1 MFVAYFLPYGYY
13 NMLQIST
20 KVTSI
25 VTQRDWALTFCA
37 ELFQLAPQKKNY
49 AFALRRLN
57 KECRMILQPIHF
69 PIIAFQTDST
79 TSAVIEIITWSSELT
94 CQLTFKFCTEFASSV
109 IFATNAVID
118 QQEVGVVWIQ
128 GHWFFILDL
137 VVCRIRLAP
146 LVSLND
152 QVT

>member
-1 MFVAYFLPYGYY
+1 M
-13 NMLQIST
+13 
-20 KVTSI
+20 
-25 VTQRDWALTFCA
+25 
-37 ELFQLAPQKKNY
+37 
-49 AFALRRLN
+49 
-57 KECRMILQPIHF
+57 
-69 PIIAFQTDST
+69 
-79 TSAVIEIITWSSELT
+79 
-94 CQLTFKFCTEFASSV
+94 

>member
-20 KVTSI
+20 KVTSV

-79 TSAVIEIITWSSELT
+79 TSAVIEIIVCLVKVHEALNSP
-94 CQLTFKFCTEFASSV
+94 ASSLSS
-109 IFATNAVID
+109 FARNLPAPWYLPRMPSSTSRKWVWFGFKDTGFLSWILLFAVY
-118 QQEVGVVWIQ
+118 VLH
-128 GHWFFILDL
+128 HWS
-137 VVCRIRLAP
+137 V
-146 LVSLND
+146 
-152 QVT
+152 